1 MKTVTK
7 KDFQNLYKSP
17 GTEET
22 EEMNQTLAHLPE
34 KKSPER
40 VPVIRRRRVAFILAV
55 VMVLIGVAAVAAGFL
70 SHTLV
75 SWDAEPTES
84 ETQISRWTDEEQ
96 QSIRELMNTYPND
109 EMVVVSKKG
118 GNDYFYNNN
127 DIPVSSVEELLQV
140 LDAAG
145 YPHPETLVPD
155 GWEFSGA
162 EVSKTLTPEGK
173 NEFIDESESADGKY
187 LIQRY
192 RIDRQHQIVT
202 GYTVLLKKGEKEGQF
217 GSLASKKEEIS
228 LLTLVYPADGEVHA
242 EKPSIPGMEDVL
254 LADYKDSSDLLMYM
268 YRPLEKPLQVN
279 RDLYGD
285 TAVAETRDYEL
296 IGCQNLDPE
305 EVASL
310 FAEAK

>member
-118 GNDYFYNNN
+118 GNDYFYNN
-127 DIPVSSVEELLQV
+127 IRV
-140 LDAAG
+140 
-145 YPHPETLVPD
+145 
-155 GWEFSGA
+155 
-162 EVSKTLTPEGK
+162 K
-173 NEFIDESESADGKY
+173 
-187 LIQRY
+187 
-192 RIDRQHQIVT
+192 
-202 GYTVLLKKGEKEGQF
+202 
-217 GSLASKKEEIS
+217 
-228 LLTLVYPADGEVHA
+228 
-242 EKPSIPGMEDVL
+242 
-254 LADYKDSSDLLMYM
+254 
-268 YRPLEKPLQVN
+268 
-279 RDLYGD
+279 
-285 TAVAETRDYEL
+285 AVV
-296 IGCQNLDPE
+296 C
-305 EVASL
+305 
-310 FAEAK
+310 FF